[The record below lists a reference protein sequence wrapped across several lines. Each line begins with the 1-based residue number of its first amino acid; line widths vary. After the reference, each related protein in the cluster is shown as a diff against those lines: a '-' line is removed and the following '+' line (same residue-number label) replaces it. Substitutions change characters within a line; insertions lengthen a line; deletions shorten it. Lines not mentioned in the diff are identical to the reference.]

1 MLEPSYKL
9 NRILLLRHN
18 NKWEVEL
25 KKEKGDLLYF
35 NGYREKFEKT
45 ESEPSL
51 EEYDSAMVFIYE

>member
-25 KKEKGDLLYF
+25 KKEKGDLIFF
-35 NGYREKFEKT
+35 NGHKEKFEKT
-45 ESEPSL
+45 GCEPSL

>member
-9 NRILLLRHN
+9 NRILLLYN

-25 KKEKGDLLYF
+25 KKEEGDLLYF
-35 NGYREKFEKT
+35 NGYQEKFEKT
-45 ESEPSL
+45 DSEPSL